1 MVEYPWGEER
11 IYKKSAKAECSD
23 YREKSHSSNTL
34 NNLSNFQLS
43 RLTTDEVEITG
54 LVDFDSTGQ
63 LLIIYFSIVE
73 YLKKLGIQCG
83 SASYIYRLQET
94 LWFSQEGGNV

>member
-73 YLKKLGIQCG
+73 YLKKIGNTMRQCTIHLQSSRNPMIQ
-83 SASYIYRLQET
+83 S
-94 LWFSQEGGNV
+94 GGG

>member
-1 MVEYPWGEER
+1 MEG
-11 IYKKSAKAECSD
+11 IYKKSAKAECGD

-63 LLIIYFSIVE
+63 LLI
-73 YLKKLGIQCG
+73 L
-83 SASYIYRLQET
+83 
-94 LWFSQEGGNV
+94 